1 MRFLYAIVV
10 IGLLTGLRLKAE
22 PQLADGIKVIVHD
35 SLVTYQQVDDY
46 TAPFVED
53 LRRQF
58 RSDPSDFQKKLGGL
72 LDENTEALVE
82 RELALHEFE
91 TAGYKLPDSVIDDY
105 VQQRIRS
112 RYGNRATLTKTLQAE
127 GITFEKFR
135 KQIRDQFIVEQMRL
149 KNVSDAVMISP
160 HKIEVYYVAH
170 TNDFMVEEQVK
181 LRMII
186 LNKTGDDPAQ
196 ARKLADEILSKLEGG
211 ASFSEMASVYSQDSK
226 RSQGGAWD
234 WVEKS
239 VLRKELAE
247 VAFVLK
253 TGDKSGV
260 IETPEACYILLV
272 EDKRATHVKPLNDVR
287 QEIEKTLLSQ
297 DRDRLQKQWMNGL
310 RKKTFVRYFRIQ
322 S

>member
-1 MRFLYAIVV
+1 MRFLYAILV
-10 IGLLTGLRLKAE
+10 IGFLTGLQLKAE
-22 PQLADGIKVIVHD
+22 PQLSDGIKVIVHD
-35 SLVTYQQVDDY
+35 SLVTYQQVEEY
-46 TAPFVED
+46 TAPFVDD

-58 RSDPSDFQKKLGGL
+58 RSDPAGYQKKLTGL

-160 HKIEVYYVAH
+160 HKIEVYYVTH
-170 TNDFMVEEQVK
+170 TNDFLVEEQVK

-186 LNKTGDDPAQ
+186 LNKTGDDPTQ
-196 ARKLADEILSKLEGG
+196 APKLADEILGKLNDG
-211 ASFSEMASVYSQDSK
+211 ASFAEMATVYSQDSK

-234 WVEKS
+234 WVEES
-239 VLRKELAE
+239 VLRKELAD
-247 VAFVLK
+247 VAFGLK
-253 TGDKSGV
+253 AGEKSGV
-260 IETPEACYILLV
+260 IDTPEACYILLV

-287 QEIEKTLLSQ
+287 EEIEKTLLSQ

-310 RKKTFVRYFRIQ
+310 KKKTFVRYFQ
-322 S
+322 